1 MCPSVCPSVRPSGN
15 ALIAK
20 TVAISKVKASCAKHS
35 LGRGAPLAPR
45 MPSISN
51 LRTQILKP
59 MMIKNPGFKGFDLFN
74 LFKKIYAEKN
84 WRYANQQER
93 NWRKANEEEEN
104 CKISIKE
111 KKN

>member
-1 MCPSVCPSVRPSGN
+1 
-15 ALIAK
+15 
-20 TVAISKVKASCAKHS
+20 
-35 LGRGAPLAPR
+35 
-45 MPSISN
+45 
-51 LRTQILKP
+51 

-104 CKISIKE
+104 RINFLKFDTSRV
-111 KKN
+111 NSVQS